1 MASSRSAVAKELS
14 AVFVD
19 LSAIVKVCVGWD
31 SCRCEIAALHVQCRC
46 QWSHSV
52 ESCRVKLNVDVE
64 GRKLQ
69 FAAARAVFGVTTRLQ
84 TRTIRSKITNI
95 HVIRYKATAFSL
107 RHLI

>member
-14 AVFVD
+14 TVFVD
-19 LSAIVKVCVGWD
+19 LSAIVKLCEGWAA
-31 SCRCEIAALHVQCRC
+31 CQCEMAALHVQCRC

-69 FAAARAVFGVTTRLQ
+69 LGAARAVFGVTTGLPNEDNAE
-84 TRTIRSKITNI
+84 KD
-95 HVIRYKATAFSL
+95 Y
-107 RHLI
+107 